1 MHKKGLLILLAIL
14 LIVPGL
20 VLAQDLETKPEKTFQ
35 SGIKP
40 GKAFPVDT
48 GLMSVNALKQD
59 KARVVL
65 MAASVWIYDAS
76 TDSETMQH
84 IFKQNSDMATIYV
97 DFSAVLNTD
106 VRFHV
111 IFAGPEYLA
120 YDDVDNNGNEV
131 WYPAKYKT
139 SDYFEENVYW
149 VSFLPDEWKKGTY
162 KLVIIAEQK
171 TLGSG
176 AESVFECVFR
186 II

>member
-20 VLAQDLETKPEKTFQ
+20 VLAQDLEAKPEKTFQ
-35 SGIKP
+35 SGVRP
-40 GKAFPVDT
+40 GKAFPIES
-48 GLMSVNALKQD
+48 GQMSVNVLKQD

-65 MAASVWIYDAS
+65 LATSVWVYDAS

-84 IFKQNSDMATIYV
+84 IFKQNVDLATIYV

-106 VRFHV
+106 VKFHV
-111 IFAGPEYLA
+111 IFAGPEYWVF
-120 YDDVDNNGNEV
+120 DDED
-131 WYPAKYKT
+131 WFPAKYKT

-162 KLVIIAEQK
+162 KLVIIAEQE
-171 TLGSG
+171 TVGSG
-176 AESVFECVFR
+176 AESVIECVFR